1 MEKLILSFSD
11 EFIRAI
17 GVNDLNE
24 IILMEEVSSIV
35 DFGKDISYY
44 KNNTTV
50 LSETSQM
57 IHSILNTDISK
68 IRKVGVALDSAQA
81 FLNII
86 PIDTNDD
93 EKTIN
98 SQIMW
103 EISNY
108 FPETYNDFNIKY
120 LKLNNHKYTAN
131 IDDALLI
138 AIDKF
143 KIDFCRR
150 VCGELKLNLKT
161 VEVDHFASEKI
172 LTDNYKDK
180 ITANNV
186 LLIGYK
192 AGRIDMSVISN
203 GKIRFYEYVNKD
215 DNEHHERFALALKN
229 ILINIPDLNLK
240 EIFIYGGDFSGSIDE
255 RFSEIFKGVST
266 TILDPFFKIKLS
278 RELLSEKSGDRN
290 LHRYTPLCGL
300 ASKMN

>member
-1 MEKLILSFSD
+1 MDKLILSFSD
-11 EFIRAI
+11 EYIRAI

-57 IHSILNTDISK
+57 ISSILNTDIAK
-68 IRKVGVALDSAQA
+68 IKKVGVTLDSAQA

-86 PIDTNDD
+86 PVDTNDD

-120 LKLNNHKYTAN
+120 IKLNNHKYTEN

-150 VCGELKLNLKT
+150 VCNELKLNLAA
-161 VEVDHFASEKI
+161 VEIDHFASEKI
-172 LTDNYKDK
+172 LSDNYNDK
-180 ITANNV
+180 VTGNNI
-186 LLIGYK
+186 LFIGYK
-192 AGRIDMSVISN
+192 AGRTDLSVILN
-203 GKIRFYEYVNKD
+203 GKIRYYEYINKD
-215 DNEHHERFALALKN
+215 DNEHHGRFINALKN
-229 ILINIPDLNLK
+229 LNVAIPGLSLK

-255 RFSEIFKGVST
+255 SFSEIFKNVPTSVV
-266 TILDPFFKIKLS
+266 DPFMKVKLS
-278 RELLSEKSGDRN
+278 RELLSENSTDRN
-290 LHRYTPLCGL
+290 LHRFTPLCGL

>member
-1 MEKLILSFSD
+1 LEKLILSFSD
-11 EFIRAI
+11 EYIRAI

-57 IHSILNTDISK
+57 IHSILNTDINK
-68 IRKVGVALDSAQA
+68 IKKVGVALDSAQA

-86 PIDTNDD
+86 PVDTNDD

-120 LKLNNHKYTAN
+120 IRLNNHKYTAN

-150 VCGELKLNLKT
+150 VCSELKLNLKT
-161 VEVDHFASEKI
+161 VEVDHFAGEKI

-180 ITANNV
+180 VSGNNV
-186 LLIGYK
+186 LFIGYK
-192 AGRIDMSVISN
+192 ASRIDLSVIAN
-203 GKIRFYEYVNKD
+203 GKISYYEYINKD
-215 DNEHHERFALALKN
+215 DNEYHDRFISILKN
-229 ILINIPDLNLK
+229 LSVNIPELNLK
-240 EIFIYGGDFSGSIDE
+240 EIFVYGGDFSGSPDE
-255 RFSEIFKGVST
+255 NFSELFKGVHVT
-266 TILDPFFKIKLS
+266 VVDAFHKVKLS
-278 RELLSEKSGDRN
+278 RELLSEKSGDRS
-290 LHRYTPLCGL
+290 LHRFTPLCGL

>member
-11 EFIRAI
+11 EYIRAI

-57 IHSILNTDISK
+57 IYSILNTDISK
-68 IRKVGVALDSAQA
+68 IKKVGVALDSAQA

-120 LKLNNHKYTAN
+120 IKLNNHKYTDN

-143 KIDFCRR
+143 KIDFCRK
-150 VCGELKLNLKT
+150 VCNELKLNLKT
-161 VEVDHFASEKI
+161 IEIDHFAAEKI

-180 ITANNV
+180 ILNRNV
-186 LLIGYK
+186 LFVGYK
-192 AGRIDMSVISN
+192 ASRIDLSVVAD
-203 GKIRFYEYVNKD
+203 GKIRYYEYVNKD
-215 DNEHHERFALALKN
+215 DNEYHGRFTGALKSL
-229 ILINIPDLNLK
+229 LINIPELNLK

-255 RFSEIFKGVST
+255 SFSEIFKNVST
-266 TILDPFFKIKLS
+266 TVVDPFFKVKLS
-278 RELLSEKSGDRN
+278 RELLSENSGDRN
-290 LHRYTPLCGL
+290 LHRFTSLCGL

>member
-1 MEKLILSFSD
+1 MEKLILSLSD
-11 EFIRAI
+11 EYIRVI
-17 GVNDLNE
+17 GISNLNE

-44 KNNTTV
+44 KNNTTI

-57 IHSILNTDISK
+57 IHSILNTDISR
-68 IRKVGVALDSAQA
+68 IRKAGVVLDSAQA
-81 FLNII
+81 FLNVI
-86 PIDTNDD
+86 PVDTNDD

-120 LKLNNHKYTAN
+120 IKLNNHKYTEN

-143 KIDFCRR
+143 KIDFCRKI
-150 VCGELKLNLKT
+150 CNELKLNLAA
-161 VEVDHFASEKI
+161 VEIDQFAAEKI
-172 LTDNYKDK
+172 LTDNYNDK
-180 ITANNV
+180 VIGNNI

-192 AGRIDMSVISN
+192 AGRTDVSVILN
-203 GKIRFYEYVNKD
+203 GKIRYYEYITKD
-215 DNEHHERFALALKN
+215 DNEHHGRFVNALKN
-229 ILINIPDLNLK
+229 LNIAIPELSLN

-255 RFSEIFKGVST
+255 SFSEIFKNVPV
-266 TILDPFFKIKLS
+266 TIIDPFMKVKLS
-278 RELLSEKSGDRN
+278 RELLSGNSTDRN
-290 LHRYTPLCGL
+290 LHRFTPLCGL

>member
-11 EFIRAI
+11 EYIRAI

-57 IHSILNTDISK
+57 IHSILNTDIARIK
-68 IRKVGVALDSAQA
+68 KVGVALDSAQA

-120 LKLNNHKYTAN
+120 IKLNNHKYTQN

-150 VCGELKLNLKT
+150 VCSELKLNLKT
-161 VEVDHFASEKI
+161 VEVDHFAAEKI
-172 LTDNYKDK
+172 LSDNYKDK
-180 ITANNV
+180 VLTANV

-192 AGRIDMSVISN
+192 ASRIDMSVVAN
-203 GKIRFYEYVNKD
+203 GKIRYYEYVNKD
-215 DNEHHERFALALKN
+215 DNEYHERFASALKN
-229 ILINIPDLNLK
+229 LSVSIPELNLK
-240 EIFIYGGDFSGSIDE
+240 DVYIYGGDFSGNIDE
-255 RFSEIFKGVST
+255 RFQEIFKNVST
-266 TILDPFFKIKLS
+266 TVIDPFFKVKLS
-278 RELLSEKSGDRN
+278 RELLSEKSADRN
-290 LHRYTPLCGL
+290 LHRFTPLCGL
-300 ASKMN
+300 ASKMS

>member
-1 MEKLILSFSD
+1 LEKLILSFSD
-11 EFIRAI
+11 EYIRAI

-57 IHSILNTDISK
+57 IYSILNTDISK
-68 IRKVGVALDSAQA
+68 IKKVGVALDSAQA

-120 LKLNNHKYTAN
+120 IKLNNHKYTDN

-143 KIDFCRR
+143 KIDFCRK
-150 VCGELKLNLKT
+150 VCNELKLNLKT
-161 VEVDHFASEKI
+161 IEIDHFAAEKI

-180 ITANNV
+180 ILNRNV
-186 LLIGYK
+186 LFVGYK
-192 AGRIDMSVISN
+192 ASRIDLSVVAD
-203 GKIRFYEYVNKD
+203 GKIRYYEYVNKD
-215 DNEHHERFALALKN
+215 DNEYHGRFTGALKSL
-229 ILINIPDLNLK
+229 LINIPELNLK

-255 RFSEIFKGVST
+255 SFSEIFKNVST
-266 TILDPFFKIKLS
+266 TVVDPFFKVKLS
-278 RELLSEKSGDRN
+278 RELLSENSGDRN
-290 LHRYTPLCGL
+290 LHRFTSLCGL

>member
-11 EFIRAI
+11 EYIRAI

-57 IHSILNTDISK
+57 IHSILNTDIGK
-68 IRKVGVALDSAQA
+68 IKKVGVTLDSAQA

-86 PIDTNDD
+86 PVDTNDD

-120 LKLNNHKYTAN
+120 IKLNNHKYTQN

-150 VCGELKLNLKT
+150 VCNELRLNLKT
-161 VEVDHFASEKI
+161 VEVDHFASERI
-172 LTDNYKDK
+172 LTDNYIDK
-180 ITANNV
+180 VSGNNV
-186 LLIGYK
+186 LFIGYK
-192 AGRIDMSVISN
+192 ASRIDLSIISN
-203 GKIRFYEYVNKD
+203 GKIRYYEYINKD
-215 DNEHHERFALALKN
+215 DNEYHGRLVNVLKN
-229 ILINIPDLNLK
+229 LPVSIPELNLK
-240 EIFIYGGDFSGSIDE
+240 DIFIYGGDFTGSIDE
-255 RFSEIFKGVST
+255 NFSEIFKNASVT
-266 TILDPFFKIKLS
+266 VVDPFFKVKLS

-290 LHRYTPLCGL
+290 LHRFTPLCGL
-300 ASKMN
+300 ASKMS

>member
-17 GVNDLNE
+17 GINDLNE

-50 LSETSQM
+50 ISEISQL
-57 IHSILNTDISK
+57 ILSILNTDISK
-68 IRKVGVALDSAQA
+68 IKKTGVVLDSAQA

-86 PIDTNDD
+86 PVDTNDD

-120 LKLNNHKYTAN
+120 LRLSNHKYTAN
-131 IDDALLI
+131 IDEALLI

-150 VCGELKLNLKT
+150 ICNEIKLGLSS
-161 VEVDHFASEKI
+161 VEIDHFAAEKVLTDSYKEKI
-172 LTDNYKDK
+172 PVNS
-180 ITANNV
+180 V
-186 LLIGYK
+186 LLTGYK
-192 AGRIDMSVISN
+192 AGRVDLSVVTN
-203 GKIRFYEYVNKD
+203 GKIRYYEFISKD
-215 DNEHHERFALALKN
+215 DNEYHDRFEKALKD
-229 ILINIPDLNLK
+229 LPVNIPDLNIK
-240 EIFIYGGDFSGSIDE
+240 DIFVYGGDFSGSADE
-255 RFSEIFKGVST
+255 NLTEIFKGAAINV
-266 TILDPFFKIKLS
+266 IDPFFKIKLS
-278 RELLSEKSGDRN
+278 REMLSEKSGDKN
-290 LHRYTPLCGL
+290 LHKYAPLCGL